1 MSDQGKPSFR
11 AQRSNQAAP
20 ASEAGLLRRS
30 APRKDGGKGRT
41 RQAAAPKIDTD
52 YLKAQLRRLLSIPS
66 PTGYTDTVVRY
77 VCAEL
82 ERLGIPFSVTRRGAI
97 LALYRGR
104 EMDGARAIVAH
115 LDTLGA
121 TVKMI
126 KDNGR
131 LELVPIG
138 TWAARAAEYCRCTI
152 FTDQGAFRGT
162 ILPLKASGHTFNEE
176 VDTQPVGWTHA
187 EVRIDADCHDR
198 KSAEALG
205 INIGDVVAIDPGTEF
220 LDNGYIDS
228 RHLDDKAG
236 CAVMLAAM
244 KAMVDAHVETPVDI
258 HFIFTIT
265 EEVGSGASAV
275 LLENVVAMVSIDNG
289 TTAPGQ
295 NSAEFGV
302 TVAMADQVGPF
313 DYHLTRKLI
322 RLCEENGIRHQR
334 DVFRYYRSDSAS
346 ALEGG
351 ADVRT
356 ALITFGIDASH
367 GYERIH
373 MHALRSLAE
382 LTALYAAS
390 AVEITRDTEEL
401 GGLEGFTEQP
411 VGPAP
416 QSEDDPSA
424 HEGAPH

>member
-1 MSDQGKPSFR
+1 MPL
-11 AQRSNQAAP
+11 P
-20 ASEAGLLRRS
+20 E
-30 APRKDGGKGRT
+30 
-41 RQAAAPKIDTD
+41 IDTE
-52 YLKAQLRRLLSIPS
+52 YLIAQLERLLSIPS
-66 PTGYTDTVVRY
+66 PTGYTDPIVRH
-77 VCAEL
+77 VSREL
-82 ERLGIPFSVTRRGAI
+82 ERIGIDYSVTRRGAI
-97 LALYRGR
+97 LALYKGR
-104 EMDGARAIVAH
+104 ESEGARAIVAH

-138 TWAARAAEYCRCTI
+138 TWSARSAETTRCTI
-152 FTDQGAFRGT
+152 FTEGGSFRGT

-176 VDTQPVGWTHA
+176 VDSQPVGWPFV
-187 EVRIDADCHDR
+187 EVRIDADCRDR
-198 KSAEALG
+198 GAVEALG
-205 INIGDVVAIDPGTEF
+205 INIGDHVAIDPGTEL
-220 LDNGYIDS
+220 LDNGYVVS

-236 CAVMLAAM
+236 CAVALASL
-244 KAMVDAHVETPVDI
+244 KALVDNDIETPVDI
-258 HFIFTIT
+258 HFVFTIT

-275 LLENVVAMVSIDNG
+275 LLDNVVAMVSIDNG

-295 NSAEFGV
+295 NSSEFGV

-322 RLCEENGIRHQR
+322 HLCQDEGIPHQR

-346 ALEGG
+346 ALAGG

-373 MHALRSLAE
+373 SSALKHLAE
-382 LTALYAAS
+382 LVVLYVAS
-390 AVEITRDTEEL
+390 DVEIRRDVEEL
-401 GGLEGFTEQP
+401 ADLSGFTDQP
-411 VGPAP
+411 TAPAP
-416 QSEDDPSA
+416 NNESDL
-424 HEGAPH
+424 GAEAPR

>member
-1 MSDQGKPSFR
+1 MPLPD
-11 AQRSNQAAP
+11 
-20 ASEAGLLRRS
+20 
-30 APRKDGGKGRT
+30 
-41 RQAAAPKIDTD
+41 IDVE
-52 YLKAQLRRLLSIPS
+52 YLKTQLERMLSIPS
-66 PTGYTDTVVRY
+66 PTGYTDTVVRS
-77 VCAEL
+77 VSEEL
-82 ERLGIPFSVTRRGAI
+82 ERLGVPYSVTRRGAI

-104 EMDGARAIVAH
+104 EMEGARAIVAH

-126 KDNGR
+126 KENGR

-138 TWAARAAEYCRCTI
+138 TWSARAAEYTRCTI
-152 FTDQGAFRGT
+152 LSDDGSFHGT

-176 VDTQPVGWTHA
+176 IDTQPVGWPYV
-187 EVRIDADCHDR
+187 EVRIDADCYDR
-198 KSAEALG
+198 ASVEALG
-205 INIGDVVAIDPGTEF
+205 IHIGDHVSIDPGTEF
-220 LDNGYIDS
+220 MDNGYIVS

-236 CAVMLAAM
+236 CAVALAAL
-244 KAMVDAHVETPVDI
+244 KAMVDSGAETPVDI

-275 LLENVVAMVSIDNG
+275 LLENVVAMLSIDNG

-295 NSAEFGV
+295 NSSEFGV
-302 TVAMADQVGPF
+302 TIGMADQVGPF

-322 RLCEENGIRHQR
+322 RLCEENGVRYQR

-373 MHALRSLAE
+373 MHALKSLAE
-382 LTALYAAS
+382 LTVLYAAS
-390 AVEITRDTEEL
+390 PVEIARDIEEL
-401 GGLEGFTEQP
+401 AGLDGFTEQP
-411 VGPAP
+411 TSPAP
-416 QSEDDPSA
+416 QSGVDPST
-424 HEGAPH
+424 H